1 MVEKV
6 TACLIGPSL
15 SGKSSLLASWIKCLE
30 QRFDG
35 YPPTTT
41 IGARLMDEADYTAA
55 ETQVPPSILKQRGR
69 EFASLESYFSDPLR
83 FTATIPEMTFQ
94 YFFLVSHGVQG
105 GPPPREIHLQ
115 VVDAAGEYTA
125 PTGETAAEGLRKDVI
140 EKFGNQ
146 IRQADA
152 VIVVIPLLNFDTA
165 HWVRD
170 VADKLQELRDR
181 PGKLR
186 RVVIV
191 FTQYERLFV
200 RFGSSAFQF
209 ASRQAVAR
217 FVVQRFLQRAP
228 WLTNLHAFEADG
240 RRKLRFTV
248 TSAFGFVH
256 GHGNPNLNPYQM
268 KEMPFLKFDAR
279 ANGDR
284 IDRDLWRPFLT
295 ADPFIFAAT
304 GEESYFTF
312 PYRIVDPSRPFHG
325 DDPDATQRGAG
336 GRRSTDATRAKR
348 DPKSSAQMED
358 EEASIWTRLR
368 GYFE

>member
-1 MVEKV
+1 MSVCMVEKV

-41 IGARLMDEADYTAA
+41 INARLMDEADHTAA
-55 ETQVPPSILKQRGR
+55 DTQVPLSILKMRGR
-69 EFASLESYFSDPLR
+69 EFARLESSFSDPLR
-83 FTATIPEMTFQ
+83 FTSTETEKTFQ
-94 YFFLVSHGVQG
+94 YFFLVSHGVPG
-105 GPPPREIHLQ
+105 GPAARQIHLQ
-115 VVDAAGEYTA
+115 IVDAAGEYTA
-125 PTGETAAEGLRKDVI
+125 PTGETAAEGLPADVV
-140 EKFGNQ
+140 EKFGHQ
-146 IRQADA
+146 IREADA
-152 VIVVIPLLNFDTA
+152 VIAVIPLLNFDSA
-165 HWVRD
+165 QWVRD
-170 VADKLQELRDR
+170 VGDKLQELRDR

-186 RVVIV
+186 RIVIV

-228 WLTNLHAFEADG
+228 WLNNLHTFEAG
-240 RRKLRFTV
+240 GQRKVRFTV
-248 TSAFGFVH
+248 TSAFGFVN
-256 GHGNPNLNPYQM
+256 GHGNPNLNPYRE
-268 KEMPFLKFDAR
+268 KEMPFLKFDTR

-312 PYRIVDPSRPFHG
+312 PYQIVDPSRPFAG
-325 DDPDATQRGAG
+325 REDDPGNGG
-336 GRRSTDATRAKR
+336 GRNSAGAERAKR
-348 DPKSSAQMED
+348 ESKSD
-358 EEASIWTRLR
+358 EEASIWTKLR